1 MQFSLK
7 NHGSRCYNCGMSK
20 KEETRSELLGIAS
33 LLYAIFFTCVLIN
46 PRGQFVNAILEKV
59 YEIQPL
65 KEGWFIG
72 ITVLL
77 YFLSVFFG
85 FVYFLV
91 LIDRFK
97 K

>member
-1 MQFSLK
+1 M
-7 NHGSRCYNCGMSK
+7 SRYEFNK
-20 KEETRSELLGIAS
+20 KAFQMKLLGIAS

-59 YEIQPL
+59 YKIQPL

-77 YFLSVFFG
+77 YLPSV
-85 FVYFLV
+85 FLV
-91 LIDRFK
+91 LFISRF
-97 K
+97 